1 MFRIGWI
8 GSGFVG
14 QVAHLT
20 NYVEIPEVERCL
32 LWDIRIIEEGF
43 NGHSTNDSRG
53 YDNLEVAGS
62 NFLTIQFSY

>member
-20 NYVEIPEVERCL
+20 NYVEIPEVEIICL
-32 LWDIRIIEEGF
+32 MVKKIECDLINYEY
-43 NGHSTNDSRG
+43 RKP
-53 YDNLEVAGS
+53 
-62 NFLTIQFSY
+62 